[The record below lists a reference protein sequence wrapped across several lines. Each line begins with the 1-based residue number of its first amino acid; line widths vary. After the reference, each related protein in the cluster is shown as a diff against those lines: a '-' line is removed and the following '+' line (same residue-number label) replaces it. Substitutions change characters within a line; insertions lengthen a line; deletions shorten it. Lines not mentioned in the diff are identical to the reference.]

1 MKRIVLVIAIIFGT
15 SAAIFGQAF
24 KYRLWLTD
32 KAGSSFST
40 EHPEEFLSPES
51 ISRRNRQNIPI
62 EDSDLPVCK
71 QYIEAITSLGVAP
84 VVTSRWLNTV
94 VISLNDTS
102 VLSAIRALPFV
113 QKAECVWKNDSTP
126 SMISK
131 RKRAAMQ
138 HLDAD
143 ENGEYGKSYAQ
154 IALNGIDSL
163 HRQGYRG
170 ENMTIAVLDGGFYSA
185 NNNPTID
192 LTHITGTRDFPHG
205 TFSYN
210 SDIHGAM
217 VLSCMLSNDPQNYI
231 GSAPQARYWLI
242 VTEDDNSEYP
252 VEEDYWVAGA
262 ELADSVG
269 ANIINTSLGY
279 NSFDDASMNYS
290 WADLDGETAF
300 CSRGATIAASKGM
313 LVVAAAGNEGNN
325 RWEKVT
331 VPGDA
336 SGILTVGA
344 VDPNGAR
351 ASFSSI
357 GFTADGR
364 TKPDVMA
371 TGSPARMIS
380 NGHEVISAQ
389 GTSFATPILCGGI
402 ACLWQARPEWSVAEL
417 IEAVQQSG
425 SRADAPDE
433 YMGYG
438 IPNLNQALNYHS
450 NAPVPAKRK
459 PLAVAYTDNGKLSLL
474 QPATRQTN
482 VSIYNSLG
490 QKIYS
495 SIVKQG
501 CSHIGYPP
509 AAGIL
514 FILLDNGEQH
524 HIQKIHIAQ

>member
-1 MKRIVLVIAIIFGT
+1 MKRIVLAIALIFGT
-15 SAAIFGQAF
+15 SAAIYGQAF

-32 KAGSSFST
+32 KANSSFST

-62 EDSDLPVCK
+62 EVGDLPVCK
-71 QYIEAITSLGVAP
+71 QYIETITSLGVAP

-94 VISLNDTS
+94 VISLDDTS
-102 VLSAIRALPFV
+102 VLAAIRALPFV
-113 QKAECVWKNDSTP
+113 RKAECVWKNNSSP

-131 RKRAAMQ
+131 RKRATIQ
-138 HLDAD
+138 HLEAY
-143 ENGEYGKSYAQ
+143 ENGDYGKSYAQ

-163 HRQGYRG
+163 HIQGYRG
-170 ENMTIAVLDGGFYSA
+170 ENMTIAVLDGGFYNA

-192 LTHITGTRDFPHG
+192 PAHIVGTRDFPHG
-205 TFSYN
+205 TFSYV

-269 ANIINTSLGY
+269 ADIINTSLGY
-279 NSFDDASMNYS
+279 NRFDDASMNYS
-290 WADLDGETAF
+290 WDDLDGATSF

-313 LVVAAAGNEGNN
+313 LVVVAAGNEGDN
-325 RWEKVT
+325 RWEKIT
-331 VPGDA
+331 MPGDA
-336 SGILTVGA
+336 PGILTVGA
-344 VDPNGAR
+344 VSPDGAR

-371 TGSPARMIS
+371 TGSPARMIGD
-380 NGHEVISAQ
+380 GHEVISAQ

-425 SRADAPDE
+425 SRADAPDK
-433 YMGYG
+433 YMGFG
-438 IPNLNQALNYHS
+438 IPNLNQALNYRS
-450 NAPVPAKRK
+450 NTTAADKQSL
-459 PLAVAYTDNGKLSLL
+459 LAVAYAADGKLSLS
-474 QPATRQTN
+474 QPASRPTN
-482 VSIYNSLG
+482 VAIYNSLG

-501 CSHIGYPP
+501 STFIGYSP
-509 AAGIL
+509 ADGIL
-514 FILLDNGEQH
+514 FILLDNGEQRH
-524 HIQKIHIAQ
+524 VQKIHIAQ